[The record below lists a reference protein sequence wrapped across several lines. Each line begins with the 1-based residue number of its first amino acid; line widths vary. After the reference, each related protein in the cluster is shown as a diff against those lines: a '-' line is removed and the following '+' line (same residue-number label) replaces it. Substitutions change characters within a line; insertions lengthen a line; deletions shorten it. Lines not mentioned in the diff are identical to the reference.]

1 MSDNS
6 PTGTNSVVLK
16 INAAMASVTTRSH
29 ATLRETVFV
38 VIGMSEIR
46 CWKDEKAIL
55 KRHTAKTQPLCD
67 ADLNIYLMKAVAGG
81 VVFIEYKSTTQHRQ
95 AVRQCRRLIFIW

>member
-1 MSDNS
+1 MSDYS
-6 PTGTNSVVLK
+6 ATGTNSVVLK

-46 CWKDEKAIL
+46 CWKEEEKIL
-55 KRHTAKTQPLCD
+55 KRQTAKTQPLCD
-67 ADLNIYLMKAVAGG
+67 ADLNVYLVKAVAGEG
-81 VVFIEYKSTTQHRQ
+81 VFIEYKRTTQQEQ
-95 AVRQCRRLIFIW
+95 AVRQ

>member
-1 MSDNS
+1 
-6 PTGTNSVVLK
+6 
-16 INAAMASVTTRSH
+16 MASVTTRSH

-46 CWKDEKAIL
+46 CWKEEETIL
-55 KRHTAKTQPLCD
+55 KRQTAKTQPLCD
-67 ADLNIYLMKAVAGG
+67 ADLNIYLVKAVAAEG
-81 VVFIEYKSTTQHRQ
+81 VFIEYKRTTQQKQ

>member
-1 MSDNS
+1 
-6 PTGTNSVVLK
+6 
-16 INAAMASVTTRSH
+16 MASVTTRSH

-46 CWKDEKAIL
+46 CWKEEETIL
-55 KRHTAKTQPLCD
+55 KRQTAKTQPLCD
-67 ADLNIYLMKAVAGG
+67 ADLNIYLVKAVAGEG
-81 VVFIEYKSTTQHRQ
+81 VFIEYKRVTQQKQ

>member
-1 MSDNS
+1 
-6 PTGTNSVVLK
+6 LK

-46 CWKDEKAIL
+46 CKRRGDDLKAL
-55 KRHTAKTQPLCD
+55 HGE
-67 ADLNIYLMKAVAGG
+67 N
-81 VVFIEYKSTTQHRQ
+81 ST
-95 AVRQCRRLIFIW
+95 IM